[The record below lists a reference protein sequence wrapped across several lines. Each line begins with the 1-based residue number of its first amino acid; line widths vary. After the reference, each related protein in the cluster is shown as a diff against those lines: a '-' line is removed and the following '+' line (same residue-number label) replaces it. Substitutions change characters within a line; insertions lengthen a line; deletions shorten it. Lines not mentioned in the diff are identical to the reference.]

1 MGNRIKELRKEKKI
15 TQAQLSAYLNID
27 QTTVSKW
34 ELEKAFPD
42 SKVLS
47 VLADYFDVSI
57 DYLLNRTSFY
67 YPRMKEAQLPNDEN
81 KILSTYRNLT
91 YPWKMRVQAY
101 IDVAKEMCD
110 EENHKK

>member
-15 TQAQLSAYLNID
+15 TQTQLSAYLHID

-47 VLADYFDVSI
+47 ILADYFDVSI

-67 YPRMKEAQLPNDEN
+67 YPRTKEAQLPDDEN
-81 KILSTYRNLT
+81 RILSVYRNLN
-91 YPWKMRVQAY
+91 YPWKIRVQTY
-101 IDVAKEMCD
+101 IDLAEEMSR
-110 EENHKK
+110 EESTKK